1 MTEWN
6 GDALSNNATHVA
18 CDENAHCDWW
28 DADYG
33 NVGRL
38 LSSNTYDLYI
48 SNATCVPLGGGK
60 PGWSRGLLDPRV
72 RYMSCLNGFYS
83 VILNKYVPYN
93 RDDDELMDVRTWCP
107 S

>member
-1 MTEWN
+1 MTRSQTMQ
-6 GDALSNNATHVA
+6 LMSRATRTRIVIGGTPIT
-18 CDENAHCDWW
+18 
-28 DADYG
+28 ADHG

-48 SNATCVPLGGGK
+48 SNATCGPLGGGK